1 MLRTLGLAVIL
12 LRKTIDRFEGKKA
25 GINFAFQLI
34 KIRMNFIRIS
44 LVILTAFTFVA
55 CDQNVVYKA
64 HEDIDDGLWYIKNT
78 PTFKVEITDTTQSY
92 NLYYLV
98 RNTLQY
104 PYYNL
109 YIHRNVTD
117 PAGKK
122 LSSQLEEV
130 YLSNQTTGKPF
141 GNGLGDLFDHKIPFA
156 KNYKFPKSGTYT
168 YTLTQNMRQDPLP
181 YVISV
186 GICVEKATP

>member
-1 MLRTLGLAVIL
+1 MHRIPGSADIL
-12 LRKTIDRFEGKKA
+12 LRKTIDCFERKGA

-34 KIRMNFIRIS
+34 KIRMNFIRIF
-44 LVILTAFTFVA
+44 LVILTTFTFVS
-55 CDQNVVYKA
+55 CDKNVVYKA
-64 HEDIDDGLWYIKNT
+64 HEDMDEGLWYIKNT

-98 RNTLQY
+98 RNALQY

-109 YIHRNVTD
+109 YIHRKVTD
-117 PAGKK
+117 PDGKK
-122 LSSQLEEV
+122 TSAQLEEV

-156 KNYKFPKSGTYT
+156 KNYKFSKSGTYT

-181 YVISV
+181 FIISV